1 MTYYLERDTHCAAS
15 DGLRFLGSSNPLCLA
30 FWVARIT
37 GVYSCAGLLYMAV
50 KSCVW
55 ISQLNP
61 FLFCS
66 CELGGAFSHR
76 SAYIFCF
83 KNAALNVI
91 NCSTLSVQKT
101 IWFSPTN
108 EIEHVAVYST
118 IDLSFFLGRDST
130 WSRRCST
137 LLTCQMQFA
146 KTLFGIFA
154 SMYMNEIDLQF
165 SFQKLSLLKFLY

>member
-37 GVYSCAGLLYMAV
+37 GVYSCAGLSYMVV
-50 KSCVW
+50 KSCVC

-66 CELGGAFSHR
+66 CELGGAFSHQ

-108 EIEHVAVYST
+108 EIEHVAMYST
-118 IDLSFFLGRDST
+118 IDLSFCSWKRLNLVTALFYFANLPDAVCQDFVQDFCVYVHEWDWPSIFLSKAE
-130 WSRRCST
+130 
-137 LLTCQMQFA
+137 LA
-146 KTLFGIFA
+146 
-154 SMYMNEIDLQF
+154 
-165 SFQKLSLLKFLY
+165 